1 MLNVDKKTIINF
13 DSNMLN
19 KYKTTIRL
27 ISILMFIAGV
37 LCLSFPFVSGDIIS
51 IIVGILLICAG
62 LALMVGLFTHRQHN
76 FWPVVGG
83 FLVAIAYLLIGYFFL
98 RAPEVGIFAIAAF
111 LAGLFCVGGII
122 RLMGWYR
129 FRHVKGSW
137 LQLIIGILDILIAW
151 LFLGATPLMSVTMVS
166 TLVGIELVISA
177 VSLFSFSQLFAKS

>member
-19 KYKTTIRL
+19 KHKTTIRL

-111 LAGLFCVGGII
+111 WPDCSASGDYSFDGL
-122 RLMGWYR
+122 
-129 FRHVKGSW
+129 
-137 LQLIIGILDILIAW
+137 
-151 LFLGATPLMSVTMVS
+151 
-166 TLVGIELVISA
+166 
-177 VSLFSFSQLFAKS
+177 VSLSSC